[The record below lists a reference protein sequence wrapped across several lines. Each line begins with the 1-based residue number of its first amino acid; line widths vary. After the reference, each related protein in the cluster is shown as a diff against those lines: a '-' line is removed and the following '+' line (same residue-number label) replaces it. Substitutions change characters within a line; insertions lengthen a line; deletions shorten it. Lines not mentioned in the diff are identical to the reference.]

1 MKLGSGTIKVEIW
14 IHKERDTQKGEKERG
29 RYYELIEMVRKL
41 LLTALLVTFL
51 SAVSH

>member
-1 MKLGSGTIKVEIW
+1 MKVIL
-14 IHKERDTQKGEKERG
+14 RKGERERG

-41 LLTALLVTFL
+41 LLTALLVIFL